1 MTHERDQLDQRIEQD
16 RKSLG
21 AASRAGLWSLERVR
35 RTVAPDNPTDIAT
48 NIAADIAASLR
59 HRHRGAIIMSTI
71 NRLKSRPRLV
81 SILGVCALAAALL
94 VIPIRYQRTVGHRVD
109 LTVSGAALDRVGLER
124 LAAEV
129 GQVTRAQTLEVREAA
144 GGGAVLGIGLGAV
157 SEERAERVAGALVER
172 LRERAFTAEA
182 RVSPIT
188 ETVSGNVYAMVR
200 DRIIV
205 IDVDTEGKTEEEVED
220 EIRAQL
226 LDEGIADPSVKY
238 HSDPEKTVLRVEG
251 EHEGKAFK
259 LVQKQ
264 VGDERDSNVRMEIG
278 GLDTS
283 RDEGMT
289 DEELEAKIRSQLEA
303 RGLSGDVKVHGD
315 DVRVRVYKHAPCE
328 GEGCEDHAENDA
340 DDAE

>member
-1 MTHERDQLDQRIEQD
+1 MTHERDELDQRIEQD

-35 RTVAPDNPTDIAT
+35 RTVAPDL
-48 NIAADIAASLR
+48 AADVR

-81 SILGVCALAAALL
+81 SIFGVCALAAALL

-109 LTVSGAALDRVGLER
+109 LTVSGAALDRVGLDR
-124 LAAEV
+124 LAGEV
-129 GQVTRAQTLEVREAA
+129 GQVTRAHTLEVRQAE

-157 SEERAERVAGALVER
+157 SEERAERVAAALVER
-172 LRERAFTAEA
+172 LRERAFTADA
-182 RVSPIT
+182 RVSPVT

-205 IDVDTEGKTEEEVED
+205 IDVDTEGKTEQEVED

-226 LDEGIADPSVKY
+226 LDEGVADPSVKY

-278 GLDTS
+278 WLDTS
-283 RDEGMT
+283 REEGMT
-289 DEELEAKIRSQLEA
+289 DEELEAKIRSQIEA
-303 RGLSGDVKVHGD
+303 HGLQGDVKVHGD
-315 DVRVRVYKHAPCE
+315 DVRVRVYKHEPCE
-328 GEGCEDHAENDA
+328 GEGCEDHPEAE
-340 DDAE
+340 DDAEGDEAAE

>member
-1 MTHERDQLDQRIEQD
+1 MTHPHDELDRRIEQD
-16 RKSLG
+16 RKALG
-21 AASRAGLWSLERVR
+21 AASRAGLWSLDRVR
-35 RTVAPDNPTDIAT
+35 RTVAAEV
-48 NIAADIAASLR
+48 R
-59 HRHRGAIIMSTI
+59 HQPRGASIMSTL

-94 VIPIRYQRTVGHRVD
+94 VIPIRYQRTVGHRIE

-124 LAAEV
+124 LAGEV
-129 GQVTRAQTLEVREAA
+129 GQVTRARTLDVGQAD
-144 GGGAVLGIGLGAV
+144 GGGAVLGIELVAR
-157 SEERAERVAGALVER
+157 SEERAERVAAALVER
-172 LRERAFTAEA
+172 LRERAFTVEA

-205 IDVDTEGKTEEEVED
+205 IDVDTEGKTDQEVED
-220 EIRAQL
+220 EIQAQL
-226 LDEGIADPSVKY
+226 LDEGVADPSVKY
-238 HSDPEKTVLRVEG
+238 HSDSDKSVLRVEG

-278 GLDTS
+278 WLDTS

-303 RGLSGDVKVHGD
+303 RGLEGDVKVKGD
-315 DVRVRVYKHAPCE
+315 EVRVRVHKHVCE
-328 GEGCEDHAENDA
+328 GEDCEDHAPDMDDA
-340 DDAE
+340 DDDALGGDE

>member
-1 MTHERDQLDQRIEQD
+1 MTHERDELDQRIEQD

-35 RTVAPDNPTDIAT
+35 RTVAPDL
-48 NIAADIAASLR
+48 AAGVR

-81 SILGVCALAAALL
+81 SIFGVCALAAALL

-109 LTVSGAALDRVGLER
+109 LTVSGAALDRVGLDR
-124 LAAEV
+124 LAGEV
-129 GQVTRAQTLEVREAA
+129 GQVTRAHTLEVRQAE

-157 SEERAERVAGALVER
+157 SEERAERVAAALVER

-182 RVSPIT
+182 RVSPVT

-205 IDVDTEGKTEEEVED
+205 IDVDTEGKTEQEVED

-226 LDEGIADPSVKY
+226 LDEGVADPSVKY

-278 GLDTS
+278 WLDTS
-283 RDEGMT
+283 REEGMT
-289 DEELEAKIRSQLEA
+289 DEELEAKIRSQIEA
-303 RGLSGDVKVHGD
+303 RGLQGDVKVHGD
-315 DVRVRVYKHAPCE
+315 DVRVRVYKHEPCE
-328 GEGCEDHAENDA
+328 GEGCEDHPEAE
-340 DDAE
+340 DDAEGDEAAE

>member
-1 MTHERDQLDQRIEQD
+1 MTRERDELDQRIEQD

-35 RTVAPDNPTDIAT
+35 RTVAPDIAT
-48 NIAADIAASLR
+48 DVAAGVR
-59 HRHRGAIIMSTI
+59 HRRRGAIIMSTL

-81 SILGVCALAAALL
+81 SVLGVCALAAALL
-94 VIPIRYQRTVGHRVD
+94 VIPIRYQRTVGHRID

-129 GQVTRAQTLEVREAA
+129 GQVTRARTLEVREAA
-144 GGGAVLGIGLGAV
+144 GGGAVLGIGMGAV
-157 SEERAERVAGALVER
+157 SEERADRVAAALVER
-172 LRERAFTAEA
+172 LRERSFTAEA

-200 DRIIV
+200 DRIVV
-205 IDVDTEGKTEEEVED
+205 IDVDTEGKTDQEVED

-238 HSDPEKTVLRVEG
+238 HSDPEKSVLRVEG

-264 VGDERDSNVRMEIG
+264 VGEERGSNVRMEIG
-278 GLDTS
+278 WLDTS

-303 RGLSGDVKVHGD
+303 RGLDGDVKVNGD
-315 DVRVRVYKHAPCE
+315 DVRVRVYKHVSCE
-328 GEGCEDHAENDA
+328 GEGCEDHPEARNDNDGAEDGEA
-340 DDAE
+340 AE